1 MTLKSLKLPAGG
13 EVGITVLVVAIV
25 SLMILPLPPEV
36 IDVLLGVNIA
46 ISVTLLMVTMYVG
59 SIVSLSVFPS
69 ILLFTTLY
77 RLSLNIA
84 STKSILLH
92 ANAGDIIESFG
103 ELVVGGNLV
112 VGLVVFLIITIVQ
125 FIVIAKGS
133 ERVAEVGARFTLDA
147 MPGKQ
152 MSIDADLRA
161 NILTPDEARRKRA
174 TLAKESQLHGGM
186 DGAMKFVK
194 GDAIAGLIITLVNIV
209 AGIAIGVM
217 YHGMTA
223 GDAANRFSI
232 LSVGDAMVSQI
243 PSLLISVAAGV
254 MITRVADDHDDGDGT
269 SLGSEIARQLG
280 GSHRALYF
288 AAVLLI
294 GFAAV
299 PGFPAA
305 LFVLLSGMLAFAGY
319 RLQKGARRTTAR
331 GEPVIALQRAGA
343 KSSTPSIL
351 PRAPLFTC
359 AIGVRVAPDLV
370 ARLAPAALDRAFDE
384 ERAKLQEE
392 QGLPF
397 PGITLWTSD
406 ALPAST
412 CEILMRD
419 VPQARLELPADQTM
433 LPDAASDPALAG
445 RCTKRGPAG
454 GLAESY
460 WIDDKAVPAG
470 ARVARRAGGRAR
482 DDRAA
487 QAQRAP
493 VPGYSGSPMDT
504 RPARR
509 RLSGARRRSAEGAAD
524 AAHRRRAAP
533 PARGAYSDPQRARHH
548 GEPRRMGAE
557 GEGHADA
564 RRVRARRPVALS
576 RLSRGARRAAVAG
589 RAARHGGRAAHPAV
603 DQADA
608 RGQLSRAAAR
618 AGALSRRQRRVVR
631 RRSAAR
637 RCRARHVDGRAPLHA
652 AHDRG
657 AARLAARLFVSGARR
672 PGAVAAGRPRDDA
685 DGGPRM
691 SAADLRPVR
700 IIAGAPAAEPAGAPA
715 PRAARRGFDYAQ
727 LMRRSRVAPAGAPA
741 PRGDG
746 ERPRDAAMPWRD
758 GAAPSFERD
767 PAALP
772 DALGREAMA
781 RACAGADAF
790 VNQVFAQRERVV
802 RVAEALAAEIAALG
816 GGDASGQWEISLPLD
831 AALLPDTVLHLVLSR
846 FDLRLRFETP
856 DAATRHLLCTH
867 GATLHA
873 RLDTLLAHHGAP
885 RTIEIDVG

>member
-1 MTLKSLKLPAGG
+1 M
-13 EVGITVLVVAIV
+13 LVVAIV

-445 RCTKRGPAG
+445 RCTKRGPWAASPRATG
-454 GLAESY
+454 STT
-460 WIDDKAVPAG
+460 
-470 ARVARRAGGRAR
+470 RRC
-482 DDRAA
+482 
-487 QAQRAP
+487 
-493 VPGYSGSPMDT
+493 
-504 RPARR
+504 RPARARGAPSRWSRTR
-509 RLSGARRRSAEGAAD
+509 RSRCSGAMRTCSWVFRKPNGYSTSSASIIRGSSPKCRRRCRRSASPTCCAACSRNTFRS
-524 AAHRRRAAP
+524 ATRAT
-533 PARGAYSDPQRARHH
+533 SWRA
-548 GEPRRMGAE
+548 
-557 GEGHADA
+557 
-564 RRVRARRPVALS
+564 S
-576 RLSRGARRAAVAG
+576 S
-589 RAARHGGRAAHPAV
+589 HGGR
-603 DQADA
+603 
-608 RGQLSRAAAR
+608 
-618 AGALSRRQRRVVR
+618 R
-631 RRSAAR
+631 RRT
-637 RCRARHVDGRAPLHA
+637 C
-652 AHDRG
+652 
-657 AARLAARLFVSGARR
+657 
-672 PGAVAAGRPRDDA
+672 
-685 DGGPRM
+685 
-691 SAADLRPVR
+691 
-700 IIAGAPAAEPAGAPA
+700 
-715 PRAARRGFDYAQ
+715 
-727 LMRRSRVAPAGAPA
+727 
-741 PRGDG
+741 
-746 ERPRDAAMPWRD
+746 
-758 GAAPSFERD
+758 
-767 PAALP
+767 
-772 DALGREAMA
+772 
-781 RACAGADAF
+781 
-790 VNQVFAQRERVV
+790 
-802 RVAEALAAEIAALG
+802 
-816 GGDASGQWEISLPLD
+816 
-831 AALLPDTVLHLVLSR
+831 
-846 FDLRLRFETP
+846 
-856 DAATRHLLCTH
+856 
-867 GATLHA
+867 
-873 RLDTLLAHHGAP
+873 
-885 RTIEIDVG
+885 